1 MMPGLSGRHL
11 RILALL
17 LAVALAVGFCQ
28 QRDKVIAGDFVGRW
42 QSSRMSLPVELYAN
56 GEWEIRGESGAVLQY
71 GVWRYEKRQ
80 LIWSFKRK
88 ATVSDD
94 PNPLLSMTPGEF
106 RIRETDGSTTV
117 FTRLP

>member
-1 MMPGLSGRHL
+1 MPGLSGRRL
-11 RILALL
+11 RLLALL
-17 LAVALAVGFCQ
+17 LAAALAVGFCLR
-28 QRDKVIAGDFVGRW
+28 RDQVVAGDFVGRW
-42 QSSRMSLPVELYAN
+42 ESSKTQLPIELYAN
-56 GEWEIRGESGAVLQY
+56 GEWEIRGESGSVLQY
-71 GVWRYEKRQ
+71 GVWRYENRQ

-94 PNPLLSMTPGEF
+94 PNPLLSMTPDEF